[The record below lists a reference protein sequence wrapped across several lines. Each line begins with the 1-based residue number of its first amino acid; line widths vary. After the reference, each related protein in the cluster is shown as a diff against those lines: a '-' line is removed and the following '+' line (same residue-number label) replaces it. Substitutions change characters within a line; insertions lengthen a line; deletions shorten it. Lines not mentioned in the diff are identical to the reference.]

1 MLKLQCISIAK
12 PVKLFNVARMVWNK
26 HADIMTHN
34 TLSEKDE
41 NYSSLKTYSDLQFE
55 VPECHQLQKMSFT
68 DVTLYCI
75 YFKKQNKKKT
85 CTLGLY
91 PKLTCNGT
99 LLEKVIQCEKFSPL
113 SLHGGSGD
121 FSCQALGLMLA
132 LHNSVTAKKYEPF
145 LQDQVH
151 LLMHCSL
158 SKLRNSK
165 APLTDTVKTN

>member
-41 NYSSLKTYSDLQFE
+41 NYSCLKTYSDLQFE

-75 YFKKQNKKKT
+75 YFKKQNKKHV
-85 CTLGLY
+85 L
-91 PKLTCNGT
+91 
-99 LLEKVIQCEKFSPL
+99 
-113 SLHGGSGD
+113 
-121 FSCQALGLMLA
+121 
-132 LHNSVTAKKYEPF
+132 
-145 LQDQVH
+145 
-151 LLMHCSL
+151 
-158 SKLRNSK
+158 
-165 APLTDTVKTN
+165 